1 MTQVILPLLLML
13 ILDKKLSFIQHLY
26 LLRKNEVI
34 KTENKIFIVTLI
46 IKGHENC
53 KINLIFKILQ
63 KNKKI
68 LVIEI
73 FVKKNLTL
81 RFVHKN
87 IIT

>member
-46 IKGHENC
+46 TKGHENC